1 MSHISIQAV
10 NLTSVYKNGKIGFT
24 YKNGKIAFNFNKSK
38 IGLHPCSFEIK
49 KDSMVAIL
57 GPTGC
62 GKSTLLKTLIGV
74 TPKAGGSV
82 KIAGLE
88 LKENFDLIKTHIG
101 YVPQHDHDAIH
112 FDLTVLQCLTYSAR
126 LRLPNIPIEEQDRKI
141 ERILRKLNIYHEKEN
156 LVKDLSGGQQ
166 KRVSIAI
173 ELLIDPIVLVLDE
186 PTSPLDPQTISDF
199 LLMLKDLSR
208 QGTTIIM
215 VTHKPEDLD
224 YMDECIFMGVG
235 GYLTYKGKVDGVLN
249 YFKQNTIHEV
259 YKLVNSEAA
268 GLLAK
273 KYYEE
278 HELSSSVG
286 DWSEIKF
293 SRTRNVNYLSQYFY
307 LSLRYLSR
315 KLNDYKSL
323 LVTIGQ
329 APFIAILMIFI
340 FPEIN
345 HIVLFFISISAIWF
359 GTNNSAKEIVS
370 ERQIFHRERMY
381 NQGIIPFI
389 LSKIT
394 ILSIVGFIQS
404 LIFISILHF
413 NYRNQFV
420 HISNDIEMIIWM
432 SFTIIVSSLFGLMLS
447 SFSKSSEKVMGYIP
461 IALIPQIM
469 ISGIIVKISGKILIS
484 YISFLTIARWSTTG
498 LSRLQ
503 TEVEKTF
510 FNPNGLSI
518 VPLRENLGDTFESKL
533 NFSSNEPTFEMYIL
547 FIHSI
552 IYFIIIYLNLR
563 DRDLYRN

>member
-1 MSHISIQAV
+1 MRHISIQAV

-166 KRVSIAI
+166 KRVSIAV

-278 HELSSSVG
+278 HELSPFVG

-359 GTNNSAKEIVS
+359 GTNNSAKEIVY

>member
-24 YKNGKIAFNFNKSK
+24 YKNGKIGFNFNISK

>member
-24 YKNGKIAFNFNKSK
+24 YKNGKIGFNFNISK

-62 GKSTLLKTLIGV
+62 GKSTLLKTLIGL

-278 HELSSSVG
+278 HELSPSVG

>member
-24 YKNGKIAFNFNKSK
+24 YKNGKIGFNFNISK

-62 GKSTLLKTLIGV
+62 GKSTLLKTLIGL

>member
-1 MSHISIQAV
+1 MSQISIQAV

-24 YKNGKIAFNFNKSK
+24 NKNGKIGFNFNKSK
-38 IGLHPCSFEIK
+38 IGLHPCSFEIE

-74 TPKAGGSV
+74 TPKAGGTV

-88 LKENFDLIKTHIG
+88 LKENFDLLKTHIG

-126 LRLPNIPIEEQDRKI
+126 LRLPNIGYEEQDKKI
-141 ERILRKLNIYHEKEN
+141 ERILKKLNIYHEKDK

-166 KRVSIAI
+166 KRVSIAVEI
-173 ELLIDPIVLVLDE
+173 LIDPIVLVLDE

-215 VTHKPEDLD
+215 VTHKPADLD

-273 KYYEE
+273 KYYEQNK
-278 HELSSSVG
+278 LSDSVG
-286 DWSEIKF
+286 DWSNINF
-293 SRTRNVNYLSQYFY
+293 SRTRNINYFSQFFY
-307 LSLRYLSR
+307 LSLRYLAR

-323 LVTIGQ
+323 LLTIIQ
-329 APFIAILMIFI
+329 APVIAILMTWI

-370 ERQIFHRERMY
+370 EKQIFHRERMY
-381 NQGIIPFI
+381 NQGIIPYIF
-389 LSKIT
+389 SKIT
-394 ILSIVGFIQS
+394 ILSIIGFIQS
-404 LIFISILHF
+404 LIFISILHI
-413 NYRNQFV
+413 NYKNSFV
-420 HISNDIEMIIWM
+420 HISNDVEMIIWM

-447 SFSKSSEKVMGYIP
+447 AISETSEKVMGFIP

-469 ISGIIVKISGKILIS
+469 ISGIIVKISGKIFIS

-518 VPLRENLGDTFESKL
+518 VPLRENLGDTFESTL
-533 NFSSNEPTFEMYIL
+533 NFNSNEPTFEMYIL
-547 FIHSI
+547 GIHAI
-552 IYFIIIYLNLR
+552 LYFIIIYLNLR